1 MTIKAKN
8 KKGIIKI
15 KTIRTKFLKV
25 LKARKM
31 KIKQNN
37 KIMIKFLKVLKV
49 RKMRVLD
56 TEGIDKIKK
65 SRKIITKILSNQK

>member
-56 TEGIDKIKK
+56 REGIDKIKK
-65 SRKIITKILSNQK
+65 SRKIITKILSSQK